1 MPMEGVIILRI
12 ITNKKGSWIL
22 EATISL
28 PIFFIAVITMCSII
42 LMYACIED
50 CNFIVGTELRRGA
63 AEAIYTNTS
72 PAIPLRITKRMSEN
86 HTQIKRTY
94 IKSYRYRAS
103 MMGQDELIGIK
114 IGVLLETKNP
124 IGIASKANYDIALVT
139 RAYVG
144 KKREIEKMSEK
155 EMMSDESLSVYVFP
169 KRGERYHNSGCR
181 FLKAASTS
189 TVLSGKLK
197 KKYKNC
203 PLCKSGKATIGSRVY
218 YFPAE
223 GEAFHLANCSSLQKN
238 YIEIDKE
245 TAVKRGYTACQV
257 CGG

>member
-1 MPMEGVIILRI
+1 MRI
-12 ITNKKGSWIL
+12 ITNRKGSWIL
-22 EATISL
+22 EAAISL

-63 AEAIYTNTS
+63 AEAIYANTS
-72 PAIPLRITKRMSEN
+72 PAIPLRIIKRMKEN

-103 MMGQDELIGIK
+103 MIGQDELIGIK
-114 IGVLLETKNP
+114 INVSLETKNP
-124 IGIASKANYDIALVT
+124 LGIASNADYDIAFVT

-144 KKREIEKMSEK
+144 KIRETDKMNEE
-155 EMMSDESLSVYVFP
+155 EMMSNESTSVYVFP
-169 KRGERYHNSGCR
+169 KRGEKYHNRDCR

-197 KKYKNC
+197 RKYKNC
-203 PLCKSGKATIGSRVY
+203 PLCKSGKASIGSRVY

-238 YIEIDKE
+238 YIEIDKK
-245 TAVKRGYTACQV
+245 TAVKRGYTACQI